1 MQAYL
6 RKRLQRLS
14 SQHVPHQRPQPNR
27 VVHGR
32 WLLASCAKPSGT
44 RRRSPGIVRRSENG
58 CAYARAFQVTHPDPL
73 LKQLSREA
81 PPGANFFRNPA
92 PMKRRD
98 VLDEEASLYEGLRRA
113 LEGGVKQWYKALV
126 SWGHIDSRA
135 VHGLQRR
142 HSPSKRAKLTQKAA
156 NVTNIVITHNSSR
169 SRRRSG

>member
-1 MQAYL
+1 MQTYL

-14 SQHVPHQRPQPNR
+14 SQHVPHRRPQPNR

-44 RRRSPGIVRRSENG
+44 RCRSPGIVRRSENG

-81 PPGANFFRNPA
+81 PPGANFFRNPV

-113 LEGGVKQWYKALV
+113 LEGGVKQWYKHWSPGVTSIPGPYMV
-126 SWGHIDSRA
+126 SNAITVPANELSRL
-135 VHGLQRR
+135 GDPRM
-142 HSPSKRAKLTQKAA
+142 
-156 NVTNIVITHNSSR
+156 
-169 SRRRSG
+169 